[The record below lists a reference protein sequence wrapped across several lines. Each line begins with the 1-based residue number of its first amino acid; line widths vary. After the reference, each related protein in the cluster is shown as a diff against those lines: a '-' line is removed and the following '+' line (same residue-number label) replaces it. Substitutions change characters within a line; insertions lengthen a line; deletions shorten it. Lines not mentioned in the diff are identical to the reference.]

1 MQKGEIMKK
10 TWMLG
15 IAVSVAALLLSGC
28 KTNGADKTSNTIQ
41 KNGEEKTMEKEI
53 QQDTKKQGITIEE
66 LRIQNGEDTIYGRL
80 YTPAGEVKHPVII
93 LSHGY
98 NGTNND
104 FVSECRYFAEN
115 GYIAYAYDF
124 CGGSVNSKST
134 GKSTDMTIFTEKSD
148 LLAVFDYISSMENVD
163 TDNMF
168 LLGGSQGGLVT
179 SLVTEERAEKVK
191 GMILYFPALCIPDN
205 WRETYPKLEDIP
217 ESNDF
222 WGLTLGK
229 KFFAEIHDFYVF
241 DTIGSYEKDVMILHG
256 DKDEIVPI
264 SYSVQAQKKYAHA
277 ELITMQGEG
286 HGFSPVR
293 AKKAKEKV
301 LEFLKNHTN

>member
-1 MQKGEIMKK
+1 MRKI
-10 TWMLG
+10 WMLG
-15 IAVSVAALLLSGC
+15 IALSAALLLSGC
-28 KTNGADKTSNTIQ
+28 KTGETTQN
-41 KNGEEKTMEKEI
+41 NGEEKTMEKET

-66 LRIQNGEDTIYGRL
+66 LSIQNGENTIYGRM
-80 YTPAGEVKHPVII
+80 YTPPGEGKHPVII

-104 FVSECRYFAEN
+104 FVSECRYFAQN

-148 LLAVFDYISSMENVD
+148 LLAVFDYIASMENVD
-163 TDNMF
+163 TENMF
-168 LLGGSQGGLVT
+168 LFGGSQGGMVT
-179 SLVTEERAEKVK
+179 SLATEERAEKVK

-205 WRETYPKLEDIP
+205 WRQTYPKVEDIP
-217 ESNDF
+217 DTNDF

-229 KFFAEIHDFYVF
+229 KFFSEIHDFYTF
-241 DTIGSYEKDVMILHG
+241 DNIGAYEKDVLILHG
-256 DKDEIVPI
+256 DKDDIVPI

-286 HGFSPVR
+286 HGFSP
-293 AKKAKEKV
+293 AGANKAKEKV
-301 LEFLKNHTN
+301 LEFLKNHTNDVGVKRYFAPN